1 MQQASRAAGGGGVHP
16 HPAHPEQRDD
26 EVDRA
31 RQLGTS
37 TGTVQVPQTLRAA
50 QVTCVWDHPSDS
62 REDERGCKRRGGQ
75 PRLADVAPGL
85 LQVL

>member
-1 MQQASRAAGGGGVHP
+1 MRQAARAAGGGGVRP
-16 HPAHPEQRDD
+16 HRAHPEQRDD

-37 TGTVQVPQTLRAA
+37 TGTVQVPQTVRAA
-50 QVTCVWDHPSDS
+50 QVTSVWDHPTGS

-75 PRLADVAPGL
+75 PRPADVAPGV